1 MSTCM
6 NNSQQQLKFM
16 IKGSLVQQ
24 GRSENRHKDLLVMLG
39 AEMRTQ
45 IEKCYWIE
53 GAIKYR
59 TIEEKQEKLL
69 RKSLSY

>member
-1 MSTCM
+1 MDLLYAQKLNSMVCPWHTMSTRM
-6 NNSQQQLKFM
+6 NNSHQQQKFM

-45 IEKCYWIE
+45 IEKCY
-53 GAIKYR
+53 
-59 TIEEKQEKLL
+59 
-69 RKSLSY
+69 